1 MANREKPGAPSPTRM
16 PLSTPP
22 GLPTAE
28 DSREAS
34 VIVDLHCHSDCSDGY
49 YAPAVVAR
57 LLADSG
63 VSFAALTDHQTTAG
77 LAPFHEAASRQ
88 GVSPIAGAE
97 LHALYNG
104 TEIHLLAY
112 GFDHRSRVMSQLLT
126 RTADVEHA
134 IKAVHE
140 AGGVVFLAHPLQQ
153 CWSQATLEECVAD
166 LVGLGLDGIEA
177 FYKPYSRDDQLKLA
191 RLAARHGVLTCAG
204 SDFHGHLQNDLSHD
218 RPAEGIGVMM
228 PVTRWKRFREAL
240 SVQARNGLAADES
253 KPVSDTLEPR
263 AHRETVKVNWR
274 WLLLRIVTPSL
285 LVLGLFIAL
294 LFALLIP
301 TMEERLLDRKREM
314 TTELTNSAWSV
325 LLDFQ
330 RQVQDGT
337 LDIDEAQRAALERVR
352 RLRYGSDG
360 LDYFW
365 ITDMHPRMIMH
376 PYRSDLE
383 GTDLSDFT
391 DPDGVRPF
399 VEFVNTVRDRSS
411 GFVTYVWQWQDDPE
425 RLEAKESYVRGFE
438 PWGWIIGTG
447 LYVDDVRREIGTI
460 TGRLIDASFIATLFA
475 AVLMLTIAYQSLK
488 IEKKRSEAERELRQS
503 HERYRELVESSTSGT
518 LLLVDRRCTYANKA
532 LLDMLGYNATE
543 LAFLDIHDILK
554 ADDNGTNS
562 ANLELIAA
570 GGEIREPFEAR
581 LRRKNGETVPILL
594 SSTPVFF
601 SGRRGLILSVQDITR
616 HRAMQSEAERE
627 RLIAQLQTSLLFLTE
642 PVRESMT
649 APVSCGLDTP
659 ISQVV
664 RIMSRNNSGVVT
676 VIDTADNLVGI
687 VTDHD
692 IRERVVAA
700 GLAFHLPV
708 SRVMSAP
715 VVSIRENAPLFEASL
730 LERERNLDQLA
741 VVDGSD
747 KLVGV
752 IQSSRVARPDR
763 FSLVVLTQQ
772 VRRAGSLDELAEH
785 HERLP
790 SLVESLLN
798 SGALPR
804 NICHVT
810 TAVSDAVVQRIIAL
824 ALEELG
830 PAPTRFAFV
839 ALGSEAREEQTLA
852 TDQDNALIYASLQN
866 QSEAVADYFLE
877 LARRVCN
884 GLDFVGYRHC
894 KGEAMAMDPRW
905 NQPLAQW
912 KQYFADWITEPDG
925 KALAHCNVFF
935 DHRCVYGDSAL
946 VRELWRHVVA
956 LVAEQP
962 AFFAH
967 MAGNALHY
975 KPPVGLFG
983 KIVTGASGE
992 PPHTF
997 NIKEAM
1003 MPIVNFARLYAL
1015 KHGVEETNTYD
1026 RLERLHAIDALQD
1039 ESYRGLIQAYGHLMQ
1054 LRFRHQAEMIRANRQ
1069 PDNSIDPRS
1078 LTQIEA
1084 GTLKNTFSQ
1093 ISLIQK
1099 KVTFDF
1105 RSTA

>member
-1 MANREKPGAPSPTRM
+1 MAYPADSGAPR
-16 PLSTPP
+16 
-22 GLPTAE
+22 GAGKRA
-28 DSREAS
+28 REA
-34 VIVDLHCHSDCSDGY
+34 VVLVDLHCHSDCSDGY
-49 YAPAVVAR
+49 YSPAVVAD
-57 LLADSG
+57 LVADAG
-63 VSFAALTDHQTTAG
+63 VSFASLTDHQTTSGIA
-77 LAPFHEAASRQ
+77 AFSEAAARRD
-88 GVSPIAGAE
+88 VSLITGAE
-97 LHALYNG
+97 LHAVLNG

-112 GFDHRSRVMSQLLT
+112 GFDHHSRVMSQLLNK
-126 RTADVEHA
+126 TAEARHA
-134 IKAVHE
+134 IEAVHE
-140 AGGVVFLAHPLQQ
+140 AGGIVFLAHPLQQ
-153 CWSQATLEECVAD
+153 CWSRATLEECVAE

-177 FYKPYSRDDQLKLA
+177 FYKPYSSNEQLQLA
-191 RLAARHGVLTCAG
+191 QLADRHGILTCAG
-204 SDFHGHLQNDLSHD
+204 SDFHGPFANESSRQDG
-218 RPAEGIGVMM
+218 PGVLM
-228 PVTRWKRFREAL
+228 PVARWKRFREAL
-240 SVQARNGLAADES
+240 GQHARNGLAADGTAA
-253 KPVSDTLEPR
+253 KTAPTDAGPRHPVVPQ
-263 AHRETVKVNWR
+263 HRDATRINWR
-274 WLLLRIVTPSL
+274 RLLLRIVTPSL

-314 TTELTNSAWSV
+314 TTELTNSAWSIV
-325 LLDFQ
+325 SDFH

-337 LDIDEAQRAALERVR
+337 MELQDAQRAALERIR

-383 GTDLSDFT
+383 GADLSDFT
-391 DPDGVRPF
+391 DPEGVRPF
-399 VEFVNTVRDRSS
+399 VEFVNTVRNRSS

-425 RLEAKESYVRGFE
+425 RLEAKESYVRGFA

-447 LYVDDVRREIGTI
+447 LYVDDVRREIATV

-475 AVLMLTIAYQSLK
+475 AALMLTIAYQSLK

-503 HERYRELVESSTSGT
+503 HERYRELVESSASGT
-518 LLLVDRRCTYANKA
+518 LLLVDQRCSYANKA
-532 LLDMLGYNATE
+532 LLDMLGYNAAE
-543 LAFLDIHDILK
+543 LAFLDVNDILA
-554 ADDNGTNS
+554 ADVNGTS
-562 ANLELIAA
+562 AANLELIAD

-581 LRRKNGETVPILL
+581 LRRKSGETVPILL

-601 SGRRGLILSVQDITR
+601 SGQRGLLLSVQDITR

-642 PVRESMT
+642 PVRESMSP
-649 APVSCGLDTP
+649 PVSCTLDTP

-664 RIMSRNNSGVVT
+664 RLMSRNDSDVVT
-676 VIDTADNLVGI
+676 VLGPGENLVGI

-700 GLAFHLPV
+700 GLDPRQPV
-708 SRVMSAP
+708 SRIMSAP
-715 VVSIRENAPLFEASL
+715 VVSIHENAPIFEASL
-730 LERERNLDQLA
+730 MERERNIDHLA

-747 KLVGV
+747 TLVGV
-752 IQSSRVARPDR
+752 IQSSQVARPDR

-772 VRRAGSLDELAEH
+772 VRRAGSLEELAEH
-785 HERLP
+785 HQRLP
-790 SLVESLLN
+790 SLVESLLE
-798 SGALPR
+798 SGAVPR

-810 TAVSDAVVQRIIAL
+810 TAVSDAVVRRIIAL
-824 ALEELG
+824 TLDELG

-852 TDQDNALIYASLQN
+852 TDQDNALIYAPLLDR
-866 QSEAVADYFLE
+866 SEAVADYFFE
-877 LARRVCN
+877 LSRRVCD

-905 NQPLAQW
+905 NQPLEQW
-912 KQYFADWITEPDG
+912 KRYFTDWITEPDG

-935 DHRCVYGDSAL
+935 DHRCLYGDGAL
-946 VRELWRHVVA
+946 VRELWRHVVE
-956 LVAEQP
+956 LVADRP

-983 KIVTGASGE
+983 KIVTGSAGE
-992 PPHTF
+992 LPNTF

-1015 KHGVEETNTYD
+1015 KHGIEETNTFD
-1026 RLERLHAIDALQD
+1026 RLDRLHALGVLQD
-1039 ESYRGLIQAYGHLMQ
+1039 ESYRGLCQAYGHLMQ
-1054 LRFRHQAEMIRANRQ
+1054 LRFRHQGEMIRSNRM
-1069 PDNSIDPRS
+1069 PDNSVDPRS